1 MVPILKMRRFSCLL
15 RLSLPPE
22 MGEIDFSPFHSIVNI
37 HPPPLIPISRLR
49 LVHWSTL
56 KIAHDLPIFA
66 SYYAF
71 VVFSHL
77 IGLLSVTWLSLMFF
91 CCFFLNLFSVSLWRR
106 ANARNVRLYYPYRQY
121 TDLFIFRF
129 IFRFV
134 SLLCLRS
141 TLRLFSVT
149 WLSLLWRNSLE
160 KTKPL
165 LPALP
170 LVTRKI
176 SLFSERHAHLCN
188 WQRSQIWVFER
199 MKHSW
204 YYKPR
209 LK

>member
-77 IGLLSVTWLSLMFF
+77 IGLLSVTWLSHSYKFTLFQKSLSFCTTAMF
-91 CCFFLNLFSVSLWRR
+91 VVHDVEQR
-106 ANARNVRLYYPYRQY
+106 AKAR
-121 TDLFIFRF
+121 
-129 IFRFV
+129 
-134 SLLCLRS
+134 
-141 TLRLFSVT
+141 
-149 WLSLLWRNSLE
+149 E
-160 KTKPL
+160 KTENENDTFIQYR
-165 LPALP
+165 
-170 LVTRKI
+170 VNRVGFSYRI
-176 SLFSERHAHLCN
+176 SLRIRYKVNPVSCERG
-188 WQRSQIWVFER
+188 
-199 MKHSW
+199 
-204 YYKPR
+204 
-209 LK
+209 LKVDQ